1 MKSCYS
7 HQLSGR
13 RDVIKRKNVGFRVR
27 QISKLTDYLCGF
39 IQVTHS
45 GFRSAGQEGGSE
57 EGMNEGAPVS
67 LLCRLAKNMNT
78 TTNGLKA
85 TFPFMVN

>member
-1 MKSCYS
+1 M
-7 HQLSGR
+7 
-13 RDVIKRKNVGFRVR
+13 GFRVR
-27 QISKLTDYLCGF
+27 QISTAYYLCGF

-45 GFRSAGQEGGSE
+45 EFRSTGQEGGSE
-57 EGMNEGAPVS
+57 EGMNEGVPVS